1 MGTVDNDNN
10 DRSLMATI
18 LANSKS
24 YRPHGRTQSANCICS
39 TSSSLADVFFG
50 KPKTESL
57 IAYIR
62 SPNHDHVDNHWREI
76 ANYCQKHSYKVVH
89 LFTDIGDRPSF
100 GLQSAFD
107 ALEVVDGLISCDM
120 TMFIKDNGDRV
131 RELRPFIHHFFCLY
145 EKHLITIFDGIDTS
159 TSFGQE
165 NAIELMCQTKQGF
178 DT

>member
-1 MGTVDNDNN
+1 MGTVDNDNT
-10 DRSLMATI
+10 DRSLLATI

-24 YRPHGRTQSANCICS
+24 YRPQGRAQSAKCICN
-39 TSSSLADVFFG
+39 SSGSLADLFFG
-50 KPKTESL
+50 KPKTETL

-62 SPNHDHVDNHWREI
+62 SPNQDHVNDHWAEI
-76 ANYCQKHSYKVVH
+76 ARYCKSRSYNVVH

-107 ALEVVDGLISCDM
+107 ALEIVDGLISCDM
-120 TMFIKDNGDRV
+120 TMFIKDNSDRI
-131 RELRPFIHHFFCLY
+131 RELRPFIHHFFCLN

-165 NAIELMCQTKQGF
+165 NAIELMCQTKLGF
-178 DT
+178 ET